1 MNSSAS
7 LLQAFGIEKRY
18 GVRDVLRAVDL
29 DIPRGAVTAI
39 VGPNGAGKT
48 TLNRILLGL
57 VRADRGVVHFDG
69 ELVGRD
75 VSYRARIGYMPQAA
89 RFPDNLTTR
98 DVVALLDNLRAS
110 RFAPDSTLFEAFGL
124 DAHMDRQVRV
134 LSGGQRQRLNA
145 ALAFRYHPELLLLDE
160 PTAGL
165 DPVASR
171 QLKDAIKNAREVGHA
186 VIITSHVLAEL
197 EAVADRVVFL
207 LDGRVHYAGA
217 MQTLLADTQSTTL
230 EEAVAKVMLN
240 SVVITNEEFA
250 A

>member
-1 MNSSAS
+1 MNLSTP
-7 LLQAFGIEKRY
+7 LLRATGIEKRY
-18 GVRDVLRAVDL
+18 GVRNVLRAVYL

-57 VRADRGVVHFDG
+57 VRADRGAVHFDG
-69 ELVGRD
+69 ELVGSD

-89 RFPDNLTTR
+89 RFPENLTTR
-98 DVVALLDNLRAS
+98 DVIALLDNLRAS
-110 RFAPDSTLFEAFGL
+110 RFAPDNALVEAFGL
-124 DAHMDRQVRV
+124 DAHMEQQVRL

-171 QLKDAIKNAREVGHA
+171 QLKSAIRSARDVGHA
-186 VIITSHVLAEL
+186 VIVTSHVLAEL
-197 EAVADRVVFL
+197 EEIADRVVFL
-207 LDGRVHYAGA
+207 LEGQVHYAGS
-217 MQTLLADTQSTTL
+217 MQNLLSDTQATTL
-230 EEAVAKVMLN
+230 EEAVAKVMQQPGAH
-240 SVVITNEEFA
+240 THAGFA
-250 A
+250 T